1 MEDLIRIIVDADNKA
16 KEREK
21 ILLEEKEMLSE
32 KIDEEVKQI
41 YDKHMKEAEEYVA
54 NKKQSEEKKEKKQI
68 EDIQSKQQS
77 AFIKLQSDYNK
88 NCNKWV
94 DEIVKRTL
102 A

>member
-1 MEDLIRIIVDADNKA
+1 M
-16 KEREK
+16 
-21 ILLEEKEMLSE
+21 
-32 KIDEEVKQI
+32 
-41 YDKHMKEAEEYVA
+41 EYVA